1 MNLLK
6 YKLDSLN
13 IQKRKCNI
21 IVGGGGFF
29 SEKVYPNTYTKNWIP
44 EILPWPSTRREVM
57 VGRGMK
63 VRWSENGDEDKT
75 PGKNHRLY
83 SF

>member
-21 IVGGGGFF
+21 IVGDGGFF
-29 SEKVYPNTYTKNWIP
+29 SEKVYPNTYTKNQIP
-44 EILPWPSTRREVM
+44 EILPWPSTRKEVM
-57 VGRGMK
+57 VGRGMT
-63 VRWSENGDEDKT
+63 VGM
-75 PGKNHRLY
+75 P
-83 SF
+83 